1 MDASLRHSSP
11 FDPSKHGYKALHEVL
26 FPYQVFLLSQS
37 EDDIRCQRTESV
49 ILEGYILELLGSSVR
64 IITRVLTRILES
76 DAVPEVMGSLKKT
89 QLGVLLPYLINTLY
103 LGNFSCYIT
112 EHLHSGVD
120 ELALLWCKLLT
131 ICKLNV
137 GMNGLV
143 RDLYEN

>member
-1 MDASLRHSSP
+1 M
-11 FDPSKHGYKALHEVL
+11 L

-49 ILEGYILELLGSSVR
+49 ILEGYILELFGSSVR
-64 IITRVLTRILES
+64 MITRVLTRILES
-76 DAVPEVMGSLKKT
+76 DAIPEVMGSLKKT

-103 LGNFSCYIT
+103 LGNFSCYIA

-137 GMNGLV
+137 GIGALA
-143 RDLYEN
+143 RERCRKSIYE